1 MVSYI
6 IKRDGSQAEF
16 SRSKIKN
23 AISKA
28 MKSSG
33 YNDEKAESESERLT
47 GEVDKILRS
56 RGEKVGVEEIQDIV
70 EKVLMGAGDKDIL
83 ARLEK
88 NSRKPFLS
96 IAKEIGVSEGT
107 VRKRVKEMLEE
118 GAIKRFTILRGSK
131 EGVKAFVLVKT
142 SRLTKE
148 IAKKSGSLESVN
160 NVYEISGAF
169 DVIVYLEASTVESI
183 NKDVDKIREME
194 GVVST
199 TTHFVLK

>member
-1 MVSYI
+1 MDS
-6 IKRDGSQAEF
+6 
-16 SRSKIKN
+16 
-23 AISKA
+23 
-28 MKSSG
+28 
-33 YNDEKAESESERLT
+33 
-47 GEVDKILRS
+47 VDN
-56 RGEKVGVEEIQDIV
+56 
-70 EKVLMGAGDKDIL
+70 DIL

-118 GAIKRFTILRGSK
+118 GVIKRFTILRGSK

-183 NKDVDKIREME
+183 NKDVDKIRAME

>member
-1 MVSYI
+1 MDS
-6 IKRDGSQAEF
+6 
-16 SRSKIKN
+16 
-23 AISKA
+23 
-28 MKSSG
+28 
-33 YNDEKAESESERLT
+33 
-47 GEVDKILRS
+47 VDN
-56 RGEKVGVEEIQDIV
+56 
-70 EKVLMGAGDKDIL
+70 DIL

-118 GAIKRFTILRGSK
+118 GVIKRFTILRGSK

>member
-1 MVSYI
+1 MDS
-6 IKRDGSQAEF
+6 
-16 SRSKIKN
+16 
-23 AISKA
+23 
-28 MKSSG
+28 
-33 YNDEKAESESERLT
+33 
-47 GEVDKILRS
+47 VDN
-56 RGEKVGVEEIQDIV
+56 
-70 EKVLMGAGDKDIL
+70 DIL

-183 NKDVDKIREME
+183 NKDVDKIRAME